1 MKGKEREE
9 EGKAKRKGKERE
21 ESRTSGSLEQ
31 YVKNKKTS
39 SSVGAHDMTLD
50 MQHSSWPVV
59 LRGLNHVA
67 QHQAAWQLGMSL
79 EPHPCW
85 DTEGRHSEVPW

>member
-9 EGKAKRKGKERE
+9 EGKAKRKGKERKG
-21 ESRTSGSLEQ
+21 RKVVPLARWN
-31 YVKNKKTS
+31 NKKTS

>member
-1 MKGKEREE
+1 MKGKGRGRKSE
-9 EGKAKRKGKERE
+9 AKGKGKERE
-21 ESRTSGSLEQ
+21 ESCTSGSLEQ
-31 YVKNKKTS
+31 YVKNRKTS

-79 EPHPCW
+79 EPHPLL
-85 DTEGRHSEVPW
+85 GH